1 MREFT
6 EREIIAKYLGRVFGV
21 LSKYTQNSGFKTRMQ
36 SSPLAV
42 LAELQLRALHNGEH
56 SGSVDDMFVADC
68 LNRINPDDNFR
79 GLTAEEYSIL
89 SLNFSIWHGKS
100 PTAPKLIEH
109 LQNKGYTQQQIA
121 ESIGVSLSTI
131 QRWATDK
138 TAPEKAALRRLIA
151 YYNNVA

>member
-21 LSKYTQNSGFKTRMQ
+21 LSKYTHNSGFKTRMQ

-56 SGSVDDMFVADC
+56 SGSIDDMFVGDC
-68 LNRINPDDNFR
+68 LNRINPDDNFH

-89 SLNFSIWHGKS
+89 SLNFSIWCGES

-109 LQNKGYTQQQIA
+109 LQDKGYTQQQIA

-138 TAPEKAALRRLIA
+138 AAPEKAALRRLMT